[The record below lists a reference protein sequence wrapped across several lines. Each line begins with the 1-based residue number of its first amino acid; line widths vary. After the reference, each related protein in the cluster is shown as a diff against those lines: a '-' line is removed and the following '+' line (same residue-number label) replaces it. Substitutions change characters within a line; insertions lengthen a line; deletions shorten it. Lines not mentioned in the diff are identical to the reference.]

1 MGRAIVLGNSVNTD
15 QIISG
20 EHVRK
25 DDYDK
30 FLFAKFRPDINQLVR
45 TGQIAGS
52 IIMAGRNFGSGSS
65 RERAAIGL
73 KKVGVEAV
81 AAVSFNPIWER
92 NATNCGL
99 RIYRFTPGK
108 SPKIADGDELQVDPD
123 QTHLLDHTSGTSF
136 LLMQTPELF
145 SEIWRDGGLVGF
157 TRKRYSGK
165 Q

>member
-25 DDYDK
+25 EDYEK
-30 FLFAKFRPDINQLVR
+30 FLFSKFRPDINQLVR
-45 TGQIAGS
+45 TFQMAGS
-52 IIMAGRNFGSGSS
+52 IIVAGRNFGSGSS

-81 AAVSFNPIWER
+81 TAISFNPIWER

-99 RIYRFTPGK
+99 RIYRF
-108 SPKIADGDELQVDPD
+108 SPAIVHKISDGDELQIDTERR
-123 QTHLLDHTSGTSF
+123 QLLDGSSGASYS
-136 LLMQTPELF
+136 LMQTPELF
-145 SEIWRDGGLVGF
+145 SEIWRDGGLVGY
-157 TRKRYSGK
+157 TRKKHSRV